1 MESGTMRHSIRIEG
15 EFFNLLAW
23 QVKELIIKNHDFD
36 IDIDNCPKI
45 NNIINTVDFS
55 FLINLATCLSS
66 LIVTIILCVEQIE
79 KNRWTKHRLMK
90 VIRNRMF
97 DNDVLDFKIL
107 KISGLRNLK
116 NREPSPCI
124 IKLQDNVTKCI
135 YNVDIFYDEEI
146 VVFKLNSQ

>member
-1 MESGTMRHSIRIEG
+1 MNSIFMESGTMRHSIRIEG

-116 NREPSPCI
+116 NREPMYI
-124 IKLQDNVTKCI
+124 
-135 YNVDIFYDEEI
+135 
-146 VVFKLNSQ
+146 